1 MALASGTTLGVY
13 EITAALGAGG
23 LGEVYRARDTKL
35 GRSVAIKVLPEA
47 FQFDTDRLA
56 RFAREARMLA
66 SLNHP
71 NIAALHG
78 MEQSEERLF
87 LVMELVEGETLADRL
102 LRGPMP
108 VTESLAVARQIAE
121 ALEAAHEK
129 GVIHRDLK
137 PANVKI
143 TPDDQVKVLDFGLAK
158 AMESEH
164 AAASIANSP
173 TLSRM
178 ATEAGVILGTAA
190 YMSPEQGKGVPADPR
205 SDIFSFGA
213 VLFEML
219 TGRRPFQGE
228 TAADVLASVLV
239 RDPDLAALPAALN
252 PRITDLVRRCLEKPP
267 KRRWQAIGDIRA
279 EIEAI
284 LAAPATISTAP
295 PSPPPVPLWRRAI
308 PLAVVAIVSAA
319 LATLVTW
326 SRTSS
331 RSRPAV
337 TRFSVGLPE
346 NQQILATGRQVLA
359 FSPDGTQLAYAANG
373 RLFLRTMS
381 ALEVHPIQGTE
392 TTDGITSV
400 AFSPD
405 GHSLVFWAADRTMKR
420 VPVGGGAAI
429 TIGTVENPL
438 GISWSVL
445 HALDADASRSQVSR
459 VQRRQVD
466 GTCDAGLLARRAL
479 GGLCGRR
486 QRGGRDSGLRAIVS
500 ANRGALSAVRE
511 SRGLSPSPTVDAG
524 WKATSLRPPGRRPG
538 GCHGRGAADARFRQ
552 GGNGPADVPDGRAY
566 HAPDV

>member
-1 MALASGTTLGVY
+1 
-13 EITAALGAGG
+13 
-23 LGEVYRARDTKL
+23 
-35 GRSVAIKVLPEA
+35 
-47 FQFDTDRLA
+47 
-56 RFAREARMLA
+56 
-66 SLNHP
+66 
-71 NIAALHG
+71 
-78 MEQSEERLF
+78 
-87 LVMELVEGETLADRL
+87 MELVEGETLADRL

-190 YMSPEQGKGVPADPR
+190 YMSPEQAKGVPADPR

-239 RDPDLAALPAALN
+239 RDPDLAALLAALN
-252 PRITDLVRRCLEKPP
+252 PRIADLVRRCLEKPP
-267 KRRWQAIGDIRA
+267 KRRWQAIGDVRA

-284 LAAPATISTAP
+284 LAAPAAISTAP
-295 PSPPPVPLWRRAI
+295 PSPPRVPLWRRAI

-346 NQQILATGRQVLA
+346 NQQILPTGRQVLA

-405 GHSLVFWAADRTMKR
+405 GYSLVFWAADRTMKR

-429 TIGTVENPL
+429 TMGTVENPL
-438 GISWSVL
+438 GISWGPDGVVL
-445 HALDADASRSQVSR
+445 GPDWRNHARVPEWRQAGASRH
-459 VQRRQVD
+459 RQVG
-466 GTCDAGLLARRAL
+466 GTAVRTANPSGW
-479 GGLCGRR
+479 
-486 QRGGRDSGLRAIVS
+486 GGRPVH
-500 ANRGALSAVRE
+500 
-511 SRGLSPSPTVDAG
+511 
-524 WKATSLRPPGRRPG
+524 RRHKRHP
-538 GCHGRGAADARFRQ
+538 
-552 GGNGPADVPDGRAY
+552 
-566 HAPDV
+566 